1 MPDIGQIKGTNIKR
15 GNSGLDPKIFDPNKE
30 LLDAM
35 RIIARQEIDKAP
47 RDITKNALVRSV
59 NTNGTVNITIE
70 GKEFNNIPNY
80 TSGSISPN
88 DTVKVTY
95 PQNQASN
102 MYVSGNK
109 ILNVYPVGSIYISL
123 NQVNPAQLFG
133 GVWEQIKDRF
143 LISAG
148 GSYDVN
154 SIGGNVIHSHNYGM
168 QIGGYYAE
176 IILAESGD
184 SGLLNYNTDNSY
196 SLSGYSN
203 VGIKT
208 VNMNGSSASNTITVN
223 SVIHYNYKAN
233 TSYTNSLP
241 PYLAVYM
248 WKRTA

>member
-123 NQVNPAQLFG
+123 NQVNPTHLFG

-148 GSYDVN
+148 GSYSVN
-154 SIGGNVIHSHNYGM
+154 STGGEATHTLTEAEMPAHYHRDM
-168 QIGGYYAE
+168 QWG
-176 IILAESGD
+176 
-184 SGLLNYNTDNSY
+184 
-196 SLSGYSN
+196 
-203 VGIKT
+203 
-208 VNMNGSSASNTITVN
+208 
-223 SVIHYNYKAN
+223 AN
-233 TSYTNSLP
+233 TGNFFGVNANNAGGRWRFEYSGTYSEANFYTDTKGNSQPHNNIP

>member
-80 TSGSISPN
+80 TAGSISPN

-123 NQVNPAQLFG
+123 NQVNPTHLFG

-148 GSYDVN
+148 GSYDIN
-154 SIGGNVIHSHNYGM
+154 STGGNINHSHNYGM
-168 QIGGYYAE
+168 QIGGFYNAT
-176 IILAESGD
+176 ILAESGE
-184 SGLLNYNTDNSY
+184 SGLLNYNTNNSY
-196 SLSGYSN
+196 SLSGYSSI
-203 VGIKT
+203 GPKT
-208 VNMNGSSASNTITVN
+208 INANNSIASATKSVNAV
-223 SVIHYNYKAN
+223 HYEYKAN

>member
-123 NQVNPAQLFG
+123 NQVSPTYLFG

-148 GSYDVN
+148 GSYGVN
-154 SIGGNVIHSHNYGM
+154 TTGGEATRTLTTSEIPDLGTFVALNWYNQVQHTTGIFKNGGMKTQDRTAPSGTEMGENYIKASGGGQPHNN
-168 QIGGYYAE
+168 I
-176 IILAESGD
+176 
-184 SGLLNYNTDNSY
+184 
-196 SLSGYSN
+196 
-203 VGIKT
+203 
-208 VNMNGSSASNTITVN
+208 
-223 SVIHYNYKAN
+223 
-233 TSYTNSLP
+233 P

-248 WKRTA
+248 WKRIA

>member
-15 GNSGLDPKIFDPNKE
+15 GNSGLDPKIFDLNKE

-123 NQVNPAQLFG
+123 NQVNPTHLFG

-148 GSYDVN
+148 GNYDVN
-154 SIGGNVIHSHNYGM
+154 STGGEATHKLTINEMPSHTHYWSIP
-168 QIGGYYAE
+168 IGGY
-176 IILAESGD
+176 SGWKTK
-184 SGLLNYNTDNSY
+184 SFTGYVLKWSSNTMYNTDHGTS
-196 SLSGYSN
+196 
-203 VGIKT
+203 I
-208 VNMNGSSASNTITVN
+208 
-223 SVIHYNYKAN
+223 IHYLYNNLNGGNNN
-233 TSYTNSLP
+233 TGGDMAHNNIP

-248 WKRTA
+248 WKRIA